1 MISGKILRDAIISGA
16 NNINNQRS
24 RVDELNVFPVP
35 DGDTGTNMG
44 GAAVRELEALSPDCT
59 VAEAAKTAASAMLR
73 GARGNSGVIT
83 SLLFRGF
90 SKALEGKKEA
100 GADDLVSALE
110 KGVEAAYKAV
120 MKPTEGTIL
129 TVARI
134 ASEEARASKIADVPQ
149 LWDLVLSAGQRAL
162 DNTPNQL
169 PVLKKAGVV
178 DAGGQG
184 IMIIFE
190 GMGKVFHGEDIIP
203 AAEATQNKAKLSTA
217 NAGRGVFTDDL
228 MKVEDIKNGYCTQFL
243 IHKDD
248 GASAAKMRA
257 FAESNGDS
265 VVCIEDDDVINLHVH
280 TADPGKILTEAIKY
294 GYLTNFKIENMH
306 EQFLARQKQGKSLEK
321 QAEAEQKQRVSDAIA
336 SEFVY
341 AAVDPSRDYGFVA
354 VAAGEGL
361 KAVFTDL
368 SVDAVVSGGQTTGD
382 DFTWWASE
390 STLSVVYESD
400 GARADMA
407 YYYSDNHL
415 YVDGIPL
422 VVNDGSAPGGG
433 EATPLIGQWE
443 GRISGYYSTVFG
455 LADDSCFTTCE
466 FASNGDGVQLD
477 YNIHRPMTDYAYT
490 PFTWSL
496 ADGVIVLNYV
506 ENDNEWLKRA
516 IINDYA
522 LSATRFSGTVA
533 YGQQW
538 FGFVFTATEGFDW
551 SPYIGGITR
560 AAASSRMRMSR
571 QVRCAAVRSG
581 AFAR

>member
-44 GAAVRELEALSPDCT
+44 MTVGASVRELEAMDDSCT
-59 VAEAAKTAASAMLR
+59 VGEAAKTAASAMLR

-100 GADDLVSALE
+100 DVADIVAALQ
-110 KGVEAAYKAV
+110 KGVEGAYKAV

-129 TVARI
+129 TVARV
-134 ASEEARASKIADVPQ
+134 ASEKAAASDAADVPA
-149 LWDLVLSAGQRAL
+149 LWDVVMAAGQEAL
-162 DNTPNQL
+162 DDTPNLL

-184 IMIIFE
+184 ILIIFE
-190 GMGKVFHGEDIIP
+190 GMGKVFHGEPIVAGGE
-203 AAEATQNKAKLSTA
+203 AAPNKAKLSTE
-217 NAGRGVFTDDL
+217 NAGKGVFTDDL
-228 MKVEDIKNGYCTQFL
+228 MEDIKNGYCTQFL
-243 IHKDD
+243 INKYE

-280 TADPGKILTEAIKY
+280 TADPGKILSEAIKY

-321 QAEAEQKQRVSDAIA
+321 QASAEKAPSQA

-361 KAVFTDL
+361 KSVFTDL
-368 SVDAVVSGGQTTGD
+368 AADAVVSGGQTMNPSTEDILAAVQSVPAKTVFVLPNNKNIIMAAEQAEKLADRQVVVLPTRTVPMGITAMLNFDPSVNAETNTINMMAAADKVSTGLITYAARD
-382 DFTWWASE
+382 SE
-390 STLSVVYESD
+390 YDGKRIKKGEIMALENGKIVSTSTDITKATYRLARGMCKKDSSFVTIISGCDVSD
-400 GARADMA
+400 EDAEKVTEMVKAKCPNHVEVSHIRGGQPV
-407 YYYSDNHL
+407 YYYM
-415 YVDGIPL
+415 
-422 VVNDGSAPGGG
+422 
-433 EATPLIGQWE
+433 
-443 GRISGYYSTVFG
+443 IS
-455 LADDSCFTTCE
+455 
-466 FASNGDGVQLD
+466 
-477 YNIHRPMTDYAYT
+477 
-490 PFTWSL
+490 
-496 ADGVIVLNYV
+496 V
-506 ENDNEWLKRA
+506 E
-516 IINDYA
+516 
-522 LSATRFSGTVA
+522 
-533 YGQQW
+533 
-538 FGFVFTATEGFDW
+538 
-551 SPYIGGITR
+551 
-560 AAASSRMRMSR
+560 
-571 QVRCAAVRSG
+571 
-581 AFAR
+581 